1 MTEVI
6 DGVVYRLKAVLES
19 EDGETWRVKK
29 AEYLIESRPGLESE
43 FMEPSQCESWKLLL
57 VE

>member
-1 MTEVI
+1 VTDVI

-29 AEYLIESRPGLESE
+29 ADYLIESRPGLESE
-43 FMEPSQCESWKLLL
+43 FMEPSQCEGWKLLL